1 MFVSTLKNNFSLQ
14 NTVAALLLCFAISS
28 CNITRNAPKGKPY
41 LAKNSFEIKGGKFNK
56 LEQEAVLARMENQL
70 DDSSKLNFNTSFL
83 FFTTLKRPPAYDSIF
98 SFNSAE
104 NMRTS
109 MVHIGYYQSKV
120 SYKADTIGK
129 KVKVHY
135 TLEPGKAT
143 LVDTFRYRL
152 AKPALQEL
160 AIRSYDKSLIVKGSP
175 VNKAAI
181 LSEISRMVDTFRNN
195 GYYKFTTSELRMR
208 GDTSIEALTSI
219 FDDPFEQMKI
229 LAEAQAKRDSPEI
242 KLQIVLNNP
251 DDSTRLNQYTIR
263 HIYLLMD
270 YYPNDNLTDT
280 TNINQRSTR
289 NFILRYHQNLFRTGF
304 LARNILLRPGN
315 LFRQDDY
322 NNTLS
327 KLSKTAQWQSI
338 NIQVREVKDSN
349 LVDLVFEMIPEK
361 KFAFEASTE
370 ASYSANTSSTNAIS
384 GNLVGLSLN
393 LKLANRNINREGIR
407 MTHHLR
413 AGIELN
419 NNSKLANGSLVNS
432 NEISYGLNVTIPRRY
447 NFNPFAQKEFTANR
461 RRRIAYKPGE
471 SFVNG
476 NIALTNRFNL
486 FNLQTF
492 TFNIGQTAQ
501 FTKGLLNNWKWVFRP
516 VNVEYNLLYNKS
528 ARFDTIILENPFLR
542 YSYNTS
548 FVLGMAAGLSRV
560 YAKPANYKKI
570 AKETSINLN
579 IEESGLTWGLLPIF
593 NTYKAKFI
601 KTDAEYKY
609 SINFPKKSIVLRAFV
624 GVGVP
629 LGRDTSLPF
638 IKQYFGGGSN
648 SMRGWPI
655 RGIGAGSQPLS
666 TYSSS
671 LFNDRRGD
679 MQIEFNGEY
688 RYNIARIIPN
698 VLTLKGAL
706 FVDIGNVW
714 NFKNSKTDGT
724 IDSTQFKFGNL
735 YKQLGMSAGT
745 GLRLDFNYIELRLDF
760 GFRIKRPE
768 TSYENNGWKLPPIN
782 GVSDLFKKIF
792 TRGANDEYRRWR
804 YENFNFSIGIGV
816 PF

>member
-1 MFVSTLKNNFSLQ
+1 L
-14 NTVAALLLCFAISS
+14 
-28 CNITRNAPKGKPY
+28 
-41 LAKNSFEIKGGKFNK
+41 
-56 LEQEAVLARMENQL
+56 
-70 DDSSKLNFNTSFL
+70 
-83 FFTTLKRPPAYDSIF
+83 
-98 SFNSAE
+98 
-104 NMRTS
+104 
-109 MVHIGYYQSKV
+109 
-120 SYKADTIGK
+120 
-129 KVKVHY
+129 
-135 TLEPGKAT
+135 
-143 LVDTFRYRL
+143 
-152 AKPALQEL
+152 
-160 AIRSYDKSLIVKGSP
+160 
-175 VNKAAI
+175 
-181 LSEISRMVDTFRNN
+181 
-195 GYYKFTTSELRMR
+195 
-208 GDTSIEALTSI
+208 IEALTSI

-476 NIALTNRFNL
+476 NIALTNRFNQIL
-486 FNLQTF
+486 RSQT
-492 TFNIGQTAQ
+492 
-501 FTKGLLNNWKWVFRP
+501 GLIFLIFK
-516 VNVEYNLLYNKS
+516 LL
-528 ARFDTIILENPFLR
+528 L
-542 YSYNTS
+542 
-548 FVLGMAAGLSRV
+548 
-560 YAKPANYKKI
+560 
-570 AKETSINLN
+570 
-579 IEESGLTWGLLPIF
+579 
-593 NTYKAKFI
+593 
-601 KTDAEYKY
+601 
-609 SINFPKKSIVLRAFV
+609 
-624 GVGVP
+624 
-629 LGRDTSLPF
+629 
-638 IKQYFGGGSN
+638 
-648 SMRGWPI
+648 
-655 RGIGAGSQPLS
+655 
-666 TYSSS
+666 
-671 LFNDRRGD
+671 
-679 MQIEFNGEY
+679 
-688 RYNIARIIPN
+688 
-698 VLTLKGAL
+698 LTL
-706 FVDIGNVW
+706 D
-714 NFKNSKTDGT
+714 
-724 IDSTQFKFGNL
+724 
-735 YKQLGMSAGT
+735 
-745 GLRLDFNYIELRLDF
+745 
-760 GFRIKRPE
+760 
-768 TSYENNGWKLPPIN
+768 KLPSLQK
-782 GVSDLFKKIF
+782 G
-792 TRGANDEYRRWR
+792 Y
-804 YENFNFSIGIGV
+804 
-816 PF
+816 